1 MEEPSAPRGDA
12 DRSFVTA
19 YPHWIAGL
27 GAEFSSHFGSDT
39 APKIALAPGR
49 VNLIGEHTDYNEGWV
64 LPMAVDRWV
73 GTAFAPREDRRIR
86 AHSVVFNETR
96 EVGLDD
102 LAPPGG
108 SHWFSFV
115 AGAAWV
121 LESAGHRVS
130 GLDLVV
136 NGDVPLG
143 SGLSSSSALTMA
155 SILSFCEATGI
166 EWAPVEMALL
176 GHRAE
181 RDYIGVEGGL
191 MDQFTSVMGREGH
204 ALLLDCRTLETDFV
218 PFPPEAAIVVM
229 DTGAP
234 RTLAASEYN
243 DRSRSCRTA
252 VEELRDADPGIT
264 ALRDVEPGFLEFERG
279 RLDETTYRRALHVVE
294 EMTRPF
300 AMALALA
307 EADLVAAGRLMN
319 DSHISLRD
327 LYEVSSPE
335 LDLFVEIAQRHSSCF
350 GARLTGAG
358 FGGCAIALVASEA
371 APAFADEVHATY
383 RAEVDL
389 PSAVF
394 ICRPVS
400 GAFIVDAE

>member
-1 MEEPSAPRGDA
+1 MTARPSWVAELGVEF
-12 DRSFVTA
+12 RSR
-19 YPHWIAGL
+19 
-27 GAEFSSHFGSDT
+27 FGRAA

-73 GTAFAPREDRRIR
+73 GVAFAPTEDRRIR
-86 AHSVVFNETR
+86 ARSVVFDETR
-96 EVGLDD
+96 EIGLDA

-108 SHWFSFV
+108 SDWLSFV
-115 AGAAWV
+115 AGSAWA
-121 LESAGHRVS
+121 LGAAGHRVS

-155 SILSFCEATGI
+155 SMLALCEASGI
-166 EWAPVEMALL
+166 EWVPVEMALL

-181 RDYIGVEGGL
+181 REYIGVEGGL

-204 ALLLDCRTLETDFV
+204 ALLLDCRTLETNLV
-218 PFPPEAAIVVM
+218 PMPSEAAIVVM

-234 RTLAASEYN
+234 RTLATSAYN
-243 DRSRSCRTA
+243 DRSRSCREA
-252 VEELRDADPGIT
+252 VEELRDADPGIV

-279 RLDETTYRRALHVVE
+279 RLDEITYQRVLHVVE

-327 LYEVSSPE
+327 LYEVSSRE
-335 LDLFVEIAQRHSSCF
+335 LDLFVGLAQQHPSCF

-358 FGGCAIALVASEA
+358 FGGCAIALVAAEA
-371 APAFADEVHATY
+371 APSFAEEVHAAY
-383 RAEVDL
+383 QAEIDL
-389 PSAVF
+389 PSSVF
-394 ICRPVS
+394 VCRPVS
-400 GAFIVDAE
+400 GARIVDLE